1 MIKLSTQRV
10 TIEGIPLVGSEPP
23 ETLGVADD
31 PFIRTPYPMDY
42 KLKAAMTG
50 EGLLVTGVVSTTI
63 ACVCGFCLKPYEL
76 HIENRDVCH
85 YYENPLKPE
94 IDLTPDVREDI
105 LLNFPQSLICGDDCE
120 GSGIDS
126 DAPNVAANNGRW
138 GELDKL
144 GLE

>member
-1 MIKLSTQRV
+1 MV
-10 TIEGIPLVGSEPP
+10 
-23 ETLGVADD
+23 
-31 PFIRTPYPMDY
+31 
-42 KLKAAMTG
+42 G
-50 EGLLVTGVVSTTI
+50 EGLLVTGTVSTTI
-63 ACVCGFCLKPYEL
+63 ECVCGYCLKPYQL
-76 HIENRDVCH
+76 LVENREVCH

-105 LLNFPQSLICGDDCE
+105 LLNFPQSLVCGDDCE

-126 DAPNVAANNGRW
+126 GAPGGAGNNGRW